1 MDSFRAESPRGAK
14 SLLQLTGKEIKG
26 PQAKISNFQTDAA
39 TDQLDRTSCA
49 TNTGALSRRR
59 KIKK

>member
-1 MDSFRAESPRGAK
+1 MWSEISAAVNGEG
-14 SLLQLTGKEIKG
+14 IKG

-39 TDQLDRTSCA
+39 TDQLDMTSCA
-49 TNTGALSRRR
+49 TNTEALSRRR